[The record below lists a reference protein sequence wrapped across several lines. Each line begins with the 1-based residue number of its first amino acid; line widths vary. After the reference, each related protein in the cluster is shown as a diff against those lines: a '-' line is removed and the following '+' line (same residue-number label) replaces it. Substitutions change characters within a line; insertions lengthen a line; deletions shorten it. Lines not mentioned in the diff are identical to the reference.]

1 MVRIAFLLFFVLSW
15 VEATQLNEK
24 ISSFIGEKEYK
35 VQKNLIR
42 ILFKDENKFL
52 YDDSSVDDI
61 KVLEKL
67 KESGLL
73 KLFYKNP
80 QTLNLSFFTKDN
92 ALIFMRVINETLSSM
107 GYNYFLTNRALKNVD
122 GFVWEIII
130 STEHIV
136 DPIIFSNKLKL
147 RGCFLES
154 IDRTNENEWKYIV
167 NTENIKIEAIKIEA
181 NTTVKLKKPIK
192 PYWIDIEDMKTISFV
207 SKIADKWHPNIVFFD
222 EKLHIVSDYRK
233 DEVTNKLKLR
243 IPINSRYVKIADMY
257 TLDNIKRGITI
268 YLRSK
273 N

>member
-1 MVRIAFLLFFVLSW
+1 MVRIAFLLFFALSW

-24 ISSFIGEKEYK
+24 IASFIGEKEYK

-42 ILFKDENKFL
+42 ILFKDETDFL
-52 YDDSSVDDI
+52 HDDNNVNDI

-73 KLFYKNP
+73 KLFYEKP
-80 QTLNLSFFTKDN
+80 QTLNLSFFTKND

-107 GYNYFLTNRALKNVD
+107 GYNYFLTKKAVKNAD
-122 GFVWEIII
+122 GFIWEIII

-136 DPIIFSNKLKL
+136 DPIIFSDMMKL

-154 IDRTNENEWKYIV
+154 IDRVNENEWKYRV
-167 NTENIKIEAIKIEA
+167 NTENIKIDATKIEA

-192 PYWIDIEDMKTISFV
+192 PYWIDVQDMKSISFV
-207 SKIADKWHPNIVFFD
+207 SKLADKWHPNIVFFD
-222 EKLHIVSDYRK
+222 QKLHIVSDYQK

-243 IPINSRYVKIADMY
+243 IPTDSRYVKIADMY
-257 TLDNIKRGITI
+257 TLDNIKRGISV